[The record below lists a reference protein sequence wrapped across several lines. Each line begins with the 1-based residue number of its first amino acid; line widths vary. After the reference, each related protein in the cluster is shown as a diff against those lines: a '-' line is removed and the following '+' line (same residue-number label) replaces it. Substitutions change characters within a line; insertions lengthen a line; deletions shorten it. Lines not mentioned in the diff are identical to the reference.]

1 MFFLDLDYLLL
12 CISSTII
19 NANGHTN
26 GHWKIRTFEGRFR
39 SLELA
44 GRTIAGP
51 VILTMNSA
59 FSEGF
64 CWKTISFLHTV

>member
-1 MFFLDLDYLLL
+1 MKPSKGAFHL
-12 CISSTII
+12 
-19 NANGHTN
+19 
-26 GHWKIRTFEGRFR
+26 
-39 SLELA
+39 LELA

>member
-1 MFFLDLDYLLL
+1 MPIVTPMVTEKYEPSKGAFHL
-12 CISSTII
+12 
-19 NANGHTN
+19 
-26 GHWKIRTFEGRFR
+26 
-39 SLELA
+39 LELA

-64 CWKTISFLHTV
+64 CWKTISFPHTV